1 MLPTVVAGELR
12 EAVSQF
18 LRSAFPIATPYFQ
31 HSELAGSGPHALID
45 DLLARPG
52 ALFKGPY
59 LDIRLPF
66 RLAET
71 GELPFR
77 HLQVPFRPY
86 FHQLTAFQRLC
97 GDAPQ
102 PTIVATGT
110 ATATATATATGP
122 GPGTGSGKTECFMLP
137 VLDDCLS
144 RRQRGIKTIVI
155 YPMNALASDQA
166 RRFAQEAHKLDT
178 RLTVGL
184 FVGGEQQD
192 AHTTMGP
199 EHVITCQKTL
209 R

>member
-18 LRSAFPIATPYFQ
+18 LRSAFPIATRYFQ
-31 HSELAGSGPHALID
+31 HSELAESGPHALID

-71 GELPFR
+71 DELPFR
-77 HLQVPFRPY
+77 HLQLPFRPY
-86 FHQLTAFQRLC
+86 FHQLTAFRRLC
-97 GDAPQ
+97 GEAPQ
-102 PTIVATGT
+102 PTLVAT
-110 ATATATATATGP
+110 
-122 GPGTGSGKTECFMLP
+122 GTGSGKTECFMLP

-144 RRQRGIKTIVI
+144 RRERGIKTIVI
-155 YPMNALASDQA
+155 YPMNALATDQA

-178 RLTVGL
+178 RLTIGL
-184 FVGGEQQD
+184 FVGGEPQD
-192 AHTTMGP
+192 A
-199 EHVITCQKTL
+199 
-209 R
+209 